1 MLYDNLLLDLKN
13 RFEEKFDKTPLA
25 INADYKLSNIL
36 MSGFA
41 LFALKDASL
50 LKFVKRFKI
59 RENNLKTVFHINQS
73 PSDTTIRTRIDEVE
87 TDELKNIFKPYILD
101 LDNKGVLKNYEYLEH
116 YLYVPMDGTGY
127 FSSKDIKCD
136 CCLETHHKNGEII
149 YSHKALCACIAH
161 PKHSVVLPIG
171 MEDISK
177 QDGKTKN
184 DCETNAAKR
193 LIPSIL
199 STIGKDR
206 DILLG
211 GDAIYGSGPMV
222 KFLQEEQKKQKGKV
236 RFIFNVKPGS
246 HKYLFEQIKEKE
258 SKSELEV
265 HIYETKKTKYVTKY
279 CNELIINKSNPYTLV
294 NFLFFEEHDL
304 KTGKIKTFSWMTD
317 IPITRENC
325 TKLVKIGRTRWK
337 IENNTINTLKN
348 QGYQF
353 EHNFGHGK
361 KNLSA
366 NFAILMFL
374 AFLFDQIQQSE
385 NKFFRMAKTA
395 AGTFKD
401 LWNDIM
407 AIFDRVEVTSMEVIY
422 KVIAKIIKLNIRLI
436 I

>member
-1 MLYDNLLLDLKN
+1 M
-13 RFEEKFDKTPLA
+13 
-25 INADYKLSNIL
+25 
-36 MSGFA
+36 
-41 LFALKDASL
+41 
-50 LKFVKRFKI
+50 
-59 RENNLKTVFHINQS
+59 
-73 PSDTTIRTRIDEVE
+73 
-87 TDELKNIFKPYILD
+87 
-101 LDNKGVLKNYEYLEH
+101 
-116 YLYVPMDGTGY
+116 
-127 FSSKDIKCD
+127 
-136 CCLETHHKNGEII
+136 
-149 YSHKALCACIAH
+149 
-161 PKHSVVLPIG
+161 
-171 MEDISK
+171 
-177 QDGKTKN
+177 
-184 DCETNAAKR
+184 TN
-193 LIPSIL
+193 
-199 STIGKDR
+199 
-206 DILLG
+206 
-211 GDAIYGSGPMV
+211 
-222 KFLQEEQKKQKGKV
+222 
-236 RFIFNVKPGS
+236 
-246 HKYLFEQIKEKE
+246 
-258 SKSELEV
+258 
-265 HIYETKKTKYVTKY
+265 
-279 CNELIINKSNPYTLV
+279 
-294 NFLFFEEHDL
+294 
-304 KTGKIKTFSWMTD
+304 